1 MAVHGDMPAKA
12 DIARRVDA
20 ELSKH
25 IDVPTRSTAETV
37 ALAAR
42 ILAREKH
49 FGGLAGQCTVR
60 GERPGTY
67 WTLRLGVGFDEAT
80 PDSLVLVDDDLKVL
94 EGSGMPNPATRFHTW
109 VYRARPD
116 VQCILHTHP
125 PAVSALSMLKTD
137 LVVAHM
143 DATPF
148 YENCAWL
155 PEWPGLPIADDEG
168 RIISEALGSKSS
180 LLLAHHGLLTAGR
193 SIEEATYLAVYL
205 ERAADLQLRA
215 AAAGQIRPVPAA
227 LAEESR
233 DFLLK
238 PVIVSLTFAYWARQ
252 VLRDAPDCLERSPGQ
267 QPMKHSA

>member
-1 MAVHGDMPAKA
+1 MRAHEDLAGKA
-12 DIARRVDA
+12 DIAQRIDA
-20 ELSKH
+20 ELNTH
-25 IDVPTRSTAETV
+25 IDIPKRSTGETL

-42 ILAREKH
+42 ILAREGH

-60 GERPGTY
+60 GEQPGTY

-80 PDSLVLVDDDLKVL
+80 PDTLVLVDDDIKVV
-94 EGSGMPNPATRFHTW
+94 EGAGMPNPATRFHTW
-109 VYRARPD
+109 VYRKRPD
-116 VQCILHTHP
+116 IHCILHTHP

-143 DATPF
+143 DQTPF
-148 YENCAWL
+148 YDNCAWL

-168 RIISEALGSKSS
+168 RIISEALGEKRS

-215 AAAGQIRPVPAA
+215 SAAGQIRPVPAA
-227 LAEESR
+227 LAQESR

-238 PVIVSLTFAYWARQ
+238 PVIISLTFAYWARQ
-252 VLRDAPDCLERSPGQ
+252 VLRGAP
-267 QPMKHSA
+267 ANV